1 MQKEDTNVNVGS
13 VMGRLARLVRLASKW
28 AWREELGRYQNV
40 TEDAQS
46 LVDALM
52 RGEPANAYCGYGR
65 YGQASNYRDELKCSL
80 RDLKSND
87 EELVAPASY
96 VRPST
101 RGELHDKLEQG
112 IECEV
117 ENSA

>member
-65 YGQASNYRDELKCSL
+65 DGQASNYRDELKCSL
-80 RDLKSND
+80 RERQRSRYAMSHRMPFKPHSQNFITATNFLLSSSLK
-87 EELVAPASY
+87 
-96 VRPST
+96 
-101 RGELHDKLEQG
+101 
-112 IECEV
+112 
-117 ENSA
+117 